1 MSDMYYG
8 NYWNSMQQPEGI
20 ETVPRITDHQMI
32 LDTLSHPLQS
42 PIRALRTFFG
52 IAILV
57 GSCTLPITS
66 LIFAAELFDQG
77 AMIRAK
83 VDEHLTVAAGILG
96 AIAGNLF
103 GKTTNSLGGER
114 KQDTTGPTRGKIS

>member
-1 MSDMYYG
+1 MYYG

-20 ETVPRITDHQMI
+20 ETVPRITDHKMI

-57 GSCTLPITS
+57 GSCTLPLTS
-66 LIFAAELFDQG
+66 LIFAPELFDQG

-83 VDEHLTVAAGILG
+83 VDEHLTAATGALS
-96 AIAGNLF
+96 AIADNLF
-103 GKTTNSLGGER
+103 GKATRGPDAEQ
-114 KQDTTGPTRGKIS
+114 KQDTTDPT